1 MAAAALLALGVAALL
16 LTTRGGDDR
25 AYPPL
30 PAAPAVAAADFRDTV
45 GVNVH
50 LSYGDTAYGDF
61 PAVQRALADLG
72 VRHVRDGACA
82 GCTEA
87 NDRIRALGEQGVRF
101 TLIAGSPKDTTGSLP
116 DNLASIRSLRP
127 AVEAVEGPNEYDNQ
141 GDPQW
146 ASALRDYQRELA
158 EGVAADPE
166 LKGLPV
172 IGPSFVRP
180 GSRAEAGDLS
190 AWMTHGNLHSY
201 TGGGEPA
208 AGLERERTL
217 AAAVSG
223 DRPVIATETG
233 YHDAVGATTGQP
245 GVDEDTAAAYIPRL
259 YLDYFHAGIRRAFV
273 YELADQKPDPA
284 GTDPERHFGLVR
296 SDWTPKPAY
305 AALKG
310 LLAAIG
316 DGAPTSGRATL
327 RYDLQ
332 DAPGDTRQLLLAAG
346 DGSLRLVLWRA
357 VPADA
362 PAERITVRFG
372 EAVDRAEVLRRGRTV
387 AEHAAPAAV
396 PVELGA
402 DPVVVRISRGED
414 R

>member
-1 MAAAALLALGVAALL
+1 MLLALGVAALL
-16 LTTRGGDDR
+16 LATRGGDDR
-25 AYPPL
+25 ALPPL
-30 PAAPAVAAADFRDTV
+30 PAAPAVAAGDFQDSV

-87 NDRIRALGEQGVRF
+87 NDRIRALAERGVRF
-101 TLIAGSPKDTTGSLP
+101 TLIAGSPKDTTGTLP
-116 DNLASIRSLRP
+116 DNLASIRSLGP

-166 LKGLPV
+166 LKRLPV

-201 TGGGEPA
+201 AGGGEPA
-208 AGLERERTL
+208 AGLERERSL
-217 AAAVSG
+217 AATVSG
-223 DRPVIATETG
+223 ERPVMATETG
-233 YHDAVGATTGQP
+233 YHDAAGATTGQP
-245 GVDEDTAAAYIPRL
+245 GVDEETAAAYIPRL
-259 YLDYFHAGIRRAFV
+259 YLDYFRTGIRRAFV

-284 GTDPERHFGLVR
+284 GTDPERHFGLLR

-316 DGAPTSGRATL
+316 DGAPR
-327 RYDLQ
+327 
-332 DAPGDTRQLLLAAG
+332 AAG
-346 DGSLRLVLWRA
+346 RRCATTCATPPATRGSSCWRA
-357 VPADA
+357 ATARCGSCSGARPRPTRPPSGSPSASARRSTVPTCWSA
-362 PAERITVRFG
+362 
-372 EAVDRAEVLRRGRTV
+372 
-387 AEHAAPAAV
+387 AAPWPSTPLRPPCRSSSA
-396 PVELGA
+396 ET
-402 DPVVVRISRGED
+402 RS
-414 R
+414 

>member
-1 MAAAALLALGVAALL
+1 VAALL
-16 LTTRGGDDR
+16 LTSRGGDER

-30 PAAPAVAAADFRDTV
+30 PAAPAVAAADFRATV

-50 LSYGDTAYGDF
+50 LSYGDTAYADF
-61 PAVQRALADLG
+61 AAVQRALADLG

-87 NDRIRALGEQGVRF
+87 NDRIRALGEDGVRF
-101 TLIAGSPKDTTGSLP
+101 TLIAGSPKDSTGSLA

-146 ASALRDYQRELA
+146 AAALRGYQRELA

-166 LKGLPV
+166 LQGLPV

-180 GSRAEAGDLS
+180 DSRAAAGDLS

-201 TGGGEPA
+201 TGGAEPSS
-208 AGLERERTL
+208 GLDRERSL

-223 DRPVIATETG
+223 DRPVVATETG
-233 YHDAVGATTGQP
+233 YHDAVDATAGQP
-245 GVDEDTAAAYIPRL
+245 GVSEETAAAYIPRL
-259 YLDYFHAGIRRAFV
+259 YLDYFDAGIRRAFV

-316 DGAPTSGRATL
+316 DGAPEGRTTL

-332 DAPGDTRQLLLAAG
+332 GEPEDTRRLLLASG
-346 DGSLRLVLWRA
+346 DGSLRLVLWRD
-357 VPADA
+357 VPAGA

-372 EAVDRAEVLRRGRTV
+372 EAVERAEVLRRGRTAGEQADP
-387 AEHAAPAAV
+387 AEV

-402 DPVVVRISRGED
+402 DPVVVRISREEG